1 MNVEIWKESPSQM
14 RLRRNAE
21 VVVLHM
27 HVSSNL
33 TYQVPSF
40 NPLISKCV
48 VREAE
53 D

>member
-33 TYQVPSF
+33 TYNFPYF
-40 NPLISKCV
+40 NPLIPKWV
-48 VREAE
+48 VRLA
-53 D
+53 